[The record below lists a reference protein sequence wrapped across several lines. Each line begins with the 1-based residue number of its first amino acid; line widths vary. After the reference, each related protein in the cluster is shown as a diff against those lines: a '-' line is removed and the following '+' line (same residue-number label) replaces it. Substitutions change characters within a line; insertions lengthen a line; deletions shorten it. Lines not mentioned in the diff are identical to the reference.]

1 MVSLSVPGNER
12 ERTSGTSE
20 NARSRTC
27 TPPAAPHA
35 ADLCASRQLV
45 FSRRFPAV
53 GETEHQARPEWA
65 SRRLCRS
72 PACQRCG
79 EASMPGRMTRG
90 IVTKRARA
98 LHCRPCSP
106 WTNLSSGRRT
116 IPCRPLTRA
125 DATFVAVPTP
135 ASVTPHP
142 RRPSHLA
149 GRSTALHHFSFGPAD
164 SESGSAATRPVSA
177 TMQKPTRP
185 GHSKLGTRIDGIE
198 EGHWASLGRAL
209 PRHVRAKEA
218 RVHGRAFR
226 ALHV

>member
-53 GETEHQARPEWA
+53 GETEHPARPESA

-98 LHCRPCSP
+98 LHSRPCSP

-116 IPCRPLTRA
+116 IPCRPLTHA
-125 DATFVAVPTP
+125 GATFLAVPTP
-135 ASVTPHP
+135 ASVAP

-149 GRSTALHHFSFGPAD
+149 GTSTALHHFSFGLAD

-177 TMQKPTRP
+177 ILQRSPRFADRRP
-185 GHSKLGTRIDGIE
+185 RCVY
-198 EGHWASLGRAL
+198 WYQNV
-209 PRHVRAKEA
+209 P
-218 RVHGRAFR
+218 
-226 ALHV
+226 

>member
-53 GETEHQARPEWA
+53 GETEHPARPEWA

-98 LHCRPCSP
+98 LHSRPGSP

-116 IPCRPLTRA
+116 IRA
-125 DATFVAVPTP
+125 DHLPMQVRR
-135 ASVTPHP
+135 SWLCP
-142 RRPSHLA
+142 RRRAWSRIHE
-149 GRSTALHHFSFGPAD
+149 GRGIRAVRLWSTGGFCFRSASRVSGSLRRSSPPATKESARSRSAGPA
-164 SESGSAATRPVSA
+164 V
-177 TMQKPTRP
+177 
-185 GHSKLGTRIDGIE
+185 
-198 EGHWASLGRAL
+198 RARSSSPRTWRLL
-209 PRHVRAKEA
+209 PRRVRGDWKAQLRE
-218 RVHGRAFR
+218 R
-226 ALHV
+226 